1 MPSVKRFKVLP
12 FSHAEGGYME
22 EDPNGRF
29 VYWDDYE
36 RRRDLDKKQIIEL
49 ESEVKRGRLI
59 VEERMGKND
68 RLSEKATTEE
78 S

>member
-1 MPSVKRFKVLP
+1 
-12 FSHAEGGYME
+12 ME